1 VARRG
6 SPARLVIALSVAALL
21 AVFLLYTSVAGGTP
35 TLQPSELKG
44 RGGHVALSGKVVA
57 PVRRGGRT
65 IHFRLR
71 DVQGTASIPVTY
83 TGSVPDLFRVGRDV
97 HLEGRLSS
105 GVFVGKPDTLVTRCP
120 SKYAPSRQA
129 EKG

>member
-1 VARRG
+1 MARTG

-35 TLQPSELKG
+35 SLQPSELRG
-44 RGGHVALSGKVVA
+44 RDGHVALSGKVVA
-57 PVRRGGRT
+57 PVSREGRT
-65 IHFRLR
+65 VRFRLR
-71 DVQGTASIPVTY
+71 DVRGTASIPVEY
-83 TGSVPDLFRVGRDV
+83 TGSVPDLFRVGRDI
-97 HLEGRLSS
+97 HLEGELSR